1 MNNFAML
8 LPLIMKM
15 KGNENMNEVIL
26 ELIGGKMKSDG
37 ENNKSLD
44 PMTIMLISLIG
55 NMNKKSQIG
64 EKTDNE
70 QNENIVKKSQSDEK
84 TPNLSAIENF
94 SPADITEALKILI
107 NNQNQ

>member
-1 MNNFAML
+1 ML

-15 KGNENMNEVIL
+15 KGNENMNEML
-26 ELIGGKMKSDG
+26 YELIASKLNIDKSDK
-37 ENNKSLD
+37 NKLD

-55 NMNKKSQIG
+55 NMNKKSQNR
-64 EKTDNE
+64 EKPINS
-70 QNENIVKKSQSDEK
+70 QNENIAENIKDEGK
-84 TPNLSAIENF
+84 TPDLSAIENF